1 MEYDRRHREIWP
13 ELRDRIDLTYT
24 SFTVFRC
31 GLDVVV
37 YGEERD
43 QPPPED
49 DVGERWQSYM
59 AEVLEPDVVDL
70 DEIVHFPDQGLAVG
84 SLKRFYRGLDRE
96 LEPS

>member
-13 ELRDRIDLTYT
+13 ELREQIDLTYT
-24 SFTVFRC
+24 SFSVFRR

-43 QPPPED
+43 QLPPEG

-59 AEVLEPDVVDL
+59 EDVLEGGVVEL
-70 DEIVHFPDQGLAVG
+70 DEIVHFPDSGARTD
-84 SLKRFYRGLDRE
+84 S
-96 LEPS
+96 